1 MFGTGEVF
9 GESDFGFGC
18 IFIKDLDQGD
28 TFGLFETGL
37 RSYSTDK
44 QRKYVRFEHNKG
56 NLLQLQI
63 VQGQG
68 QISHLNGLIMDES
81 FGGICLLLTTE
92 LMLHV
97 KQLCYLQIPDIG
109 KVKAR
114 VSWLRPLSFNQM
126 TVGLQYIQL

>member
-1 MFGTGEVF
+1 MN
-9 GESDFGFGC
+9 
-18 IFIKDLDQGD
+18 
-28 TFGLFETGL
+28 L
-37 RSYSTDK
+37 RSYSSDK
-44 QRKYVRFEHNKG
+44 QRKCVRFDHNKG
-56 NLLQLQI
+56 NLVQLQI

-81 FGGICLLLTTE
+81 FGGICLLLTTD
-92 LMLHV
+92 LILQV

>member
-1 MFGTGEVF
+1 MN
-9 GESDFGFGC
+9 
-18 IFIKDLDQGD
+18 
-28 TFGLFETGL
+28 L

-44 QRKYVRFEHNKG
+44 HRRYVRFDYNKG
-56 NLLQLQI
+56 NLVQLQI
-63 VQGQG
+63 VQDQG
-68 QISHLNGLIMDES
+68 KTLPINGLIMDES

-92 LMLHV
+92 LMLQV

-126 TVGLQYIQL
+126 TVGLQYIQRKRSGG